1 MGNDIRELNINEL
14 DRVSG
19 GEITRVDVG
28 PLTIMVGDGKL
39 VLGIQ
44 GLGAV
49 SIGSGGACAVSASG
63 KGACT

>member
-1 MGNDIRELNINEL
+1 MGNDIRE
-14 DRVSG
+14 SG